1 MLYHHKLKIFIELCF
16 SIYQKANT
24 VFSNPLENIS
34 PIDGRYAGITW
45 PLSNYFSELSLI
57 KYRTRIEIEYFIA
70 LCRLPLSP
78 LKNFPRAGFQSL
90 RKIYQNFNQKDA
102 ERVKEIEKTTNHDIK
117 ALEYFL
123 RETFDRLG
131 FAEYKEFIHFG
142 LTSQD
147 INNTALPLA
156 LKEAISNVIRQPLI
170 DILSQLHTAARSWKN
185 IPMLSHTHGQPA
197 SPTTLGK
204 EIFVFVERLEK
215 QITHLDYQSISAK
228 FGGANG
234 NLNAHKVAYPEIDW
248 ITFANSFVNDVLGLE
263 RQQTTTQIEHY
274 DDLASLFDN
283 FARINTIL
291 IDLCRDLWLY
301 ISMGYF
307 LQKINE
313 QEVGSST
320 MPHKINPIDF
330 ENAEG
335 NLGLANSLF
344 EHLARKLPISRL
356 QRDLTDSTVTRNL
369 GVPLAHSLI
378 AYHSILKGF
387 DKIYPNETKLKE
399 DLDTNGA
406 VITEAIQTILRR
418 EGYPDAY
425 ETLKKLS
432 RTEKPI
438 DEQTIKEFIDSL
450 EIAEPVKAELRQITP
465 HNYIGIISFE

>member
-1 MLYHHKLKIFIELCF
+1 
-16 SIYQKANT
+16 
-24 VFSNPLENIS
+24 
-34 PIDGRYAGITW
+34 
-45 PLSNYFSELSLI
+45 
-57 KYRTRIEIEYFIA
+57 
-70 LCRLPLSP
+70 
-78 LKNFPRAGFQSL
+78 
-90 RKIYQNFNQKDA
+90 
-102 ERVKEIEKTTNHDIK
+102 
-117 ALEYFL
+117 
-123 RETFDRLG
+123 
-131 FAEYKEFIHFG
+131 
-142 LTSQD
+142 
-147 INNTALPLA
+147 
-156 LKEAISNVIRQPLI
+156 
-170 DILSQLHTAARSWKN
+170 
-185 IPMLSHTHGQPA
+185 
-197 SPTTLGK
+197 
-204 EIFVFVERLEK
+204 
-215 QITHLDYQSISAK
+215 
-228 FGGANG
+228 
-234 NLNAHKVAYPEIDW
+234 VAYPEIDW

-399 DLDTNGA
+399 DLDTNWA

-432 RTEKPI
+432 RTGKPI

-450 EIAEPVKAELRQITP
+450 EIAEPVKVELRQITP